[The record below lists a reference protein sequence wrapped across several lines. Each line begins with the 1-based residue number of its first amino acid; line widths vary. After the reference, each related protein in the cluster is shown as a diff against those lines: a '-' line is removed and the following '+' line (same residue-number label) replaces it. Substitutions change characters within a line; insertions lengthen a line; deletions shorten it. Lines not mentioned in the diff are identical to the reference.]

1 MVASERPKIVVVD
14 RAHLRAE
21 YFSLA
26 LVMSLA
32 PDGIDRE
39 SLRDVLKGA
48 RGNLDDAQY
57 SALQRDIRVF
67 ILGGAE
73 P

>member
-1 MVASERPKIVVVD
+1 MPEPERPEVAVVD

-21 YFSLA
+21 YFTFA

-32 PDGIDRE
+32 EGGIDRE
-39 SLRDVLKGA
+39 SLREMLKEA
-48 RGNLDDAQY
+48 RSNLDDRQY
-57 SALQRDIRVF
+57 VALQDDIKTLV
-67 ILGGAE
+67 LGGEE